1 MARRRP
7 DSGPKLDSADFEA
20 LSSTDVATPNKVI
33 PKKITEAGADSYLRN
48 PKLKK
53 TSKLYCE
60 ADMSGHEATHL
71 FTPQGGDEVS
81 LCKTHLDTAVTHA
94 IINNKTIKQR
104 PITVDD
110 VEPHALKRRL
120 QMFNQRKV
128 VEDAFRASGLTG
140 ADALSGREKEEVG
153 GGRRRHR
160 DPNIPV
166 TPGKELAKAA
176 RSKPHPAEEVLAAVE
191 ETGGHNVLRD
201 LNILNAKKNKIE
213 QPQMYDGAGNRIYE
227 LDRTGKTKALP
238 TPSDKTLEE
247 IRAENH
253 ARRSEA
259 AKNSNLNTGRFSK
272 GSNKNPGRGKVTV
285 LPGTGPVVSD
295 DTPLGKAFEIK
306 ANLEDKRQLS
316 GISSATDAERLRHI
330 ERLKTDPAYRK
341 AQEAKARKN
350 AQNKSAPPFTT

>member
-7 DSGPKLDSADFEA
+7 NSGPKLDSADFEA
-20 LSSTDVATPNKVI
+20 LGSTDVATPNKFI
-33 PKKITEAGADSYLRN
+33 PKKITDADADSYLRN

-60 ADMSGHEATHL
+60 ADMTGHEATHF
-71 FTPQGGDEVS
+71 FTPQGGNEVS

-104 PITVDD
+104 PVTVDD

-120 QMFNQRKV
+120 EMFKQRSV
-128 VEDAFRASGLTG
+128 AEEGLRSFGLTG

-160 DPNIPV
+160 DPNTPV
-166 TPGKELAKAA
+166 TSGKELAKAA
-176 RSKPHPAEEVLAAVE
+176 RSKPHPAEEVLSAVE
-191 ETGGHNVLRD
+191 ENGGHNVLRD
-201 LNILNAKKNKIE
+201 LNILNAKKNKVE

-227 LDRTGKTKALP
+227 LDRTGKTKPIPAASSQ
-238 TPSDKTLEE
+238 TFEE
-247 IRAENH
+247 IRAEGK

-259 AKNSNLNTGRFSK
+259 ARNAKNTGRFTK
-272 GSNKNPGRGKVTV
+272 GSNVNPGRGKVPIV
-285 LPGTGPVVSD
+285 PGTGPKESD
-295 DTPLGKAFEIK
+295 TTPLGKAFEIK
-306 ANLEDKRQLS
+306 ADLEDKRTLS

-330 ERLKTDPAYRK
+330 ERLKTDPEYRK
-341 AQEAKARKN
+341 SKEAEARKN
-350 AQNKSAPPFTT
+350 SKNKSAPPFTT

>member
-1 MARRRP
+1 VARRRP

-20 LSSTDVATPNKVI
+20 LSSTEVATPNKVI
-33 PKKITEAGADSYLRN
+33 QKKITDADSDSYLRN

-53 TSKLYCE
+53 TRKLYCE
-60 ADMSGHEATHL
+60 ADMTGHEATHF
-71 FTPQGGDEVS
+71 FTPQGGGEVS

-104 PITVDD
+104 PITVND

-120 QMFNQRKV
+120 EMHAQRSV
-128 VEDAFRASGLTG
+128 IEDAFRASGLTG
-140 ADALSGREKEEVG
+140 ADALHGREKEELG

-176 RSKPHPAEEVLAAVE
+176 RAKPHPAEEVLAAVE
-191 ETGGHNVLRD
+191 ENGGHNVLRD

-227 LDRTGKTKALP
+227 LDRTGKTKPISAA
-238 TPSDKTLEE
+238 SDQTFEE
-247 IRAENH
+247 IRAEGK

-259 AKNSNLNTGRFSK
+259 ARNAKNTGRFVK
-272 GSNKNPGRGKVTV
+272 GSNVNPGRGKVPV
-285 LPGTGPVVSD
+285 LPGTGPKESN
-295 DTPLGKAFEIK
+295 DTTLGKAFEIK
-306 ANLEDKRQLS
+306 ADLEDKRQLS
-316 GISSATDAERLRHI
+316 GISSATEAERLRHI

-341 AQEAKARKN
+341 AEEAKARKN